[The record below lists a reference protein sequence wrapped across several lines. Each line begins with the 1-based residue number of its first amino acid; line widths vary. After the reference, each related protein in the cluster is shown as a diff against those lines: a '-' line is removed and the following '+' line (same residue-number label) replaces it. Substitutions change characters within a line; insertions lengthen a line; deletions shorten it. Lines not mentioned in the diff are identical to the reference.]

1 MPTESSRR
9 ARNSNAALETEVALV
24 KNDLSQ
30 MGQLF
35 SKLEVALDKIT
46 DVSNNI
52 GQILAVHE
60 QRLQDGEKE
69 FKTLKDEM
77 VSAESKFDNEVK
89 DLHSRL
95 TSNSR
100 EIENKMS
107 KEIDKVL
114 DSIKDLKEHLI
125 TKNDKIEERLTALE
139 RWRWILVGAVF
150 VAAVLIPEM
159 PNFLAFLL
167 N

>member
-9 ARNSNAALETEVALV
+9 AKNSNAALETEVALV

-69 FKTLKDEM
+69 FQTLKDEM
-77 VSAESKFDNEVK
+77 VTAESKFDNEVK

-95 TSNSR
+95 TSNTR
-100 EIENKMS
+100 ELENKMS

-114 DSIKDLKEHLI
+114 DSIKDLKDHLI
-125 TKNDKIEERLTALE
+125 DKNDKIEQRLTALE
-139 RWRWILVGAVF
+139 RWRWILVGAMF
-150 VAAVLIPEM
+150 VAVIFLPEL
-159 PNFLAFLL
+159 PNILTLL
-167 N
+167 K